1 MCWRMT
7 GGQANREIDD
17 EGKVIIST
25 LAMDGPDNLCDT
37 RSGGRPARQPIEH
50 ELTVSDVTWF
60 YVSESIDTTHPRQFR
75 SLTFQEIF
83 G

>member
-1 MCWRMT
+1 MT

-50 ELTVSDVTWF
+50 ELTVSDVT
-60 YVSESIDTTHPRQFR
+60 
-75 SLTFQEIF
+75 
-83 G
+83 